1 MTGTGH
7 PALGILSQRAAEAGL
22 DIDAINADV
31 QSRAVVTLLLDVLDM
46 ATGPV
51 VAHPRLLPI
60 ASLTLQSYAELL
72 DRSEVI
78 IADSPQFRAMVAECE
93 RADREAHYRQNGGPD
108 HE

>member
-1 MTGTGH
+1 MIDSGH
-7 PALGILSQRAAEAGL
+7 PALGILSQRVTEAGL
-22 DIDAINADV
+22 DVDAINADP

-51 VAHPRLLPI
+51 VAHPRLLPL
-60 ASLTLQSYAELL
+60 AALTLQSYAELL

-78 IADSPQFRAMVAECE
+78 IADSPQFRAMVAQHE
-93 RADREAHYRQNGGPD
+93 RAHRRHQNGAD